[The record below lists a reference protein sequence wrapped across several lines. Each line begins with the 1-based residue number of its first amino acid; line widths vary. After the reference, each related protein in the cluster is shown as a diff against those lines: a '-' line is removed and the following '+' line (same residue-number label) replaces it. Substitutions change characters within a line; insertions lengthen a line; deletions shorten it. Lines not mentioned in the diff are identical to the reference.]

1 MEPGNLI
8 AYIVLAVIVACALW
22 GTIHRIRHGSSCC
35 GGHDPAPKKIKASD
49 TNRNH
54 YSFTYSLS
62 VDGMHCSN
70 CARRIENA
78 FNRKDGLWAKADIGQ
93 KKVDL
98 LTKQEISESECREI
112 VSGAGYTLL
121 SIKRT

>member
-8 AYIVLAVIVACALW
+8 AYIVLAIIVACAVW
-22 GTIHRIRHGSSCC
+22 GTVHRIRHGSSCC

-49 TNRNH
+49 TNKNH
-54 YSFTYSLS
+54 YPFSYSLS

-78 FNRKDGLWAKADIGQ
+78 FNSKDGLWARADIGQ

-98 LTKQEISESECREI
+98 LSKKEIPEDECRKI